1 MTAGRPLPLARQAFW
16 FARRPATGNAAVM
29 VALMRGILLILLVGW
44 WAGCSRSDP
53 LDETVKSQTVLAF
66 AMWKSKTAQQFDQE
80 VWRAFEDAC
89 AELKLSL
96 MIRQVAS
103 GSDAVDTA
111 FRSAIDG
118 RPMRDVIHEGLSKRL
133 ERLQAQKGELDKMMT
148 ANQRLR
154 TNPDDVASK
163 EYLLGIRSNQE
174 QRLAKLK
181 EEIETVTRQLALLTP
196 PSGR

>member
-1 MTAGRPLPLARQAFW
+1 
-16 FARRPATGNAAVM
+16 M

>member
-181 EEIETVTRQLALLTP
+181 EEIETVTRQLDLLTL